1 MEDIIFSNL
10 KLELIVEKA
19 KVKELEGNLNYVIR
33 LYNSHDN
40 GSRTIKD
47 RRPEE
52 QIKILQDISKE
63 RDGREM
69 NETEINICLKMIDGN
84 LLDKLRK

>member
-1 MEDIIFSNL
+1 MEDTIFSNL
-10 KLELIVEKA
+10 ELELIVEKA
-19 KVKELEGNLNYVIR
+19 KVKELTRNLEDVIR
-33 LYNSHDN
+33 ISGLDQ
-40 GSRTIKD
+40 GPRTIKD